1 MPSST
6 FDISA
11 VSNQFK
17 TNTPILEVFEEFN
30 FIFTKKNYQKV
41 QLPGLMGLFTLDSI
55 KLRCF
60 FLLVEGTSGET
71 MRQF

>member
-6 FDISA
+6 FDISTI
-11 VSNQFK
+11 SNQFK
-17 TNTPILEVFEEFN
+17 TNPVLEVVEEFN
-30 FIFTKKNYQKV
+30 FISTKKNYQKV
-41 QLPGLMGLFTLDSI
+41 QLPGLIRLFTLDSI